1 MNRILFLLVIF
12 CALKA
17 NAQNY
22 QITFTGTGAT
32 TTVSTVKVENLTK
45 SKSLNLNGSDTL
57 HLTSTTG
64 VNSIEDKQSSELKI
78 YPNPMTDNSTLEIL
92 PPVAGNAVITVLD
105 MTGKPVAQ
113 IQSYLEN
120 YLQKF
125 LLSGI
130 KNGFYLINVKG
141 NNYQFSGKLLSNG
154 KSYGT
159 IKIEKIN
166 NITQAVDEKAEKA
179 DIKGTQ
185 ATVDMTYSTGDRLKF
200 TGISGNFST
209 VITDIPVS
217 DKTINF
223 NFIACQDGDN
233 NNYPVVAIGAQ
244 FWMAENLKTT
254 KYNDNTTI
262 SPVTDNTAWEALSTP
277 GYCWYNN
284 DADTYR
290 DTYGALYNWYAVNE
304 SGDGGKNVC
313 PTGWHV
319 PTDAQWTNLTDYLT
333 NNGYGYQGSGNDIA
347 KSMAATS
354 GWDTYSTAGTIGND
368 QLSNNSSGFTALP
381 GGYRDYDGVF
391 NYVRGGGCWWSATEY
406 NATYAWSRHMDVGNI
421 SVGRLYGGKRYG
433 SSVRCL
439 RDL

>member
-200 TGISGNFST
+200 TGIQY
-209 VITDIPVS
+209 
-217 DKTINF
+217 
-223 NFIACQDGDN
+223 CN
-233 NNYPVVAIGAQ
+233 NRHSCIRQ
-244 FWMAENLKTT
+244 
-254 KYNDNTTI
+254 ND
-262 SPVTDNTAWEALSTP
+262 
-277 GYCWYNN
+277 
-284 DADTYR
+284 
-290 DTYGALYNWYAVNE
+290 
-304 SGDGGKNVC
+304 
-313 PTGWHV
+313 
-319 PTDAQWTNLTDYLT
+319 
-333 NNGYGYQGSGNDIA
+333 
-347 KSMAATS
+347 
-354 GWDTYSTAGTIGND
+354 
-368 QLSNNSSGFTALP
+368 
-381 GGYRDYDGVF
+381 
-391 NYVRGGGCWWSATEY
+391 
-406 NATYAWSRHMDVGNI
+406 
-421 SVGRLYGGKRYG
+421 
-433 SSVRCL
+433 
-439 RDL
+439 